1 MTLSDYIYA
10 TYNELLT
17 AGWRMCD
24 IDAMDL
30 LGYLRVRIW
39 AIKREKKKNEPK
51 TRVHF
56 YTNQIIHQSKRA
68 TAMK

>member
-24 IDAMDL
+24 IDDMDL

-51 TRVHF
+51 PQ
-56 YTNQIIHQSKRA
+56 YIDQIWKTLQPGGR
-68 TAMK
+68 